1 MIILFYKILYR
12 LHLVYC
18 FFFRPKVYGAY
29 CIIRYEDKRLIIK
42 NSYKDYWT
50 VPCGMVDTNESYL
63 EAAVRETEEEV
74 GVNLDPKEL
83 TLVGLIQS
91 FDEYKEDNIY
101 LYGVRLQNL
110 PEVTLDGKEVVDYR
124 WVTRDELKGYK
135 IFGPIKDL
143 LLED

>member
-1 MIILFYKILYR
+1 
-12 LHLVYC
+12 
-18 FFFRPKVYGAY
+18 
-29 CIIRYEDKRLIIK
+29 
-42 NSYKDYWT
+42 
-50 VPCGMVDTNESYL
+50 MVDTNESYL